1 MLENYL
7 NENTIRVKVS
17 VDDWKQAI
25 RAAGKLLEEEGVIN
39 STYTEAMIENGEV
52 NGAYF
57 VLTPGVAVPHAK
69 SESGVNRV
77 GMSLITLDRP
87 VDFLTSPN
95 NPVRLV
101 ICLAATDNSTHI
113 DALRV
118 LADFLGD
125 EESVSRVMEASG
137 REEARDIIKNY

>member
-7 NENTIRVKVS
+7 NENTIKVKVAAE
-17 VDDWKQAI
+17 DWKQAI
-25 RAAGKLLEEEGVIN
+25 RAAGQILEENGTIN
-39 STYTEAMIENGEV
+39 CTYTEAMIENGEV

-77 GMSLITLDRP
+77 GMCLITLDKP

-113 DALRV
+113 DALKL

-125 EESVSRVMEASG
+125 EESVLRVMEADAG
-137 REEARDIIKNY
+137 EEVRDIIKNY